1 MRFKELILARPIF
14 YRLVSSNVDRAKLRA
29 ITRWGDDFSGLK
41 ILDLGCGIGNSVRLF
56 RKSDYTGID
65 INLRY
70 LKIAARRYPGLNFVA
85 GDVNRLQWG
94 GGFDIILINSLL
106 HHLDDREALA
116 ILKKSAAALNP
127 QGKVIIQEPL
137 LPGRN
142 EWSCR
147 LIRRLDRGDY
157 FRTWKG
163 WEILLEQAG
172 LVSEDVYFYTLRI
185 LGFTGYKM
193 VSLALGTLI
202 PQIPGSDQ
210 QGSSFRLPNKQY
222 ADPDK
227 EIRPR

>member
-94 GGFDIILINSLL
+94 GGFDIILIGNPEKVRRRPQSPGESHYPGTAASREKRMVLP
-106 HHLDDREALA
+106 LDKETR
-116 ILKKSAAALNP
+116 S
-127 QGKVIIQEPL
+127 
-137 LPGRN
+137 
-142 EWSCR
+142 
-147 LIRRLDRGDY
+147 RRLFPD
-157 FRTWKG
+157 
-163 WEILLEQAG
+163 LEGLGNTAG
-172 LVSEDVYFYTLRI
+172 TSR
-185 LGFTGYKM
+185 LGFRRCIFLH
-193 VSLALGTLI
+193 SPDI
-202 PQIPGSDQ
+202 
-210 QGSSFRLPNKQY
+210 RLHGL
-222 ADPDK
+222 
-227 EIRPR
+227 